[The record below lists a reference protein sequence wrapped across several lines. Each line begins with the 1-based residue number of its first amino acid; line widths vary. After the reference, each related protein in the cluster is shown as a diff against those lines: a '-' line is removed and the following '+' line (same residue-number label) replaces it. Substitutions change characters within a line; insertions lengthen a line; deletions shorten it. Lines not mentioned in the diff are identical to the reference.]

1 MSKPPK
7 KVDTGTGLPL
17 PSTQEPKDEPN
28 PFAARDWRLFLFAW
42 SGFALRILLCIG
54 AIFSAMQ
61 FLQSRHE
68 KRVERSLE
76 LVTLWESDS
85 IQAAGA
91 AVKRRL
97 GDLGRQSADLITP
110 QTTPEQLDIIMASI
124 GNQAMTAEGGTMPLV
139 EFQDHFDRIVYFLG
153 RVGSCVEGNLCD
165 REVADEF
172 FLDYA
177 RSFWRYFSGWIEKQ
191 RRRGSPNLAAGIEH
205 YLEARR

>member
-7 KVDTGTGLPL
+7 KADTGSGLPL
-17 PSTQEPKDEPN
+17 PSTQDPKEEPN
-28 PFAARDWRLFLFAW
+28 PFIASDWRLFVFAW

-61 FLQSRHE
+61 FMQSRHE
-68 KRVERSLE
+68 KRVERSLD
-76 LVTLWESDS
+76 LVSLWESDN
-85 IQAAGA
+85 IQNANS

-97 GDLGRQSADLITP
+97 GELNLQSASMITP
-110 QTTPEQLDIIMASI
+110 QTTPEQLDIIMGSI
-124 GNQAMTAEGGTMPLV
+124 GNKAMTPEGGDMPLV
-139 EFQDHFDRIVYFLG
+139 EFQDHFDRVVYFLS
-153 RVGSCVEGNLCD
+153 RVASCVEGNLCD

-191 RRRGSPNLAAGIEH
+191 RRQGSPNLAVGVEN
-205 YLEARR
+205 YLKAER